1 MDEEFE
7 KYILLETEDIKKLAL
22 SIDGDIFFDQS
33 IKNLNWFNIGGKTKI
48 FFKPNSLK
56 SLIEYLKLYALRGKL
71 FILGNGSNVLFDDDI
86 YKGTIIKLGK
96 NFSNITLLDKEK
108 IIAGAAVS
116 QKKVSEFAKD
126 HNISG
131 LEFMSCIPGSIG
143 GGIRMNSGCFK
154 KEFKD
159 VLISIQLVDFKGIVR
174 SIPRNKIN
182 FNYRSIELPKDL
194 IFLSATFKGKE
205 KNSEEICNYMNELN
219 VIKNMAQPTKIK
231 TSGSTFKNPIDQT
244 DKKVW
249 ELIRLSVP
257 TGTHYGDAAISE
269 KHANFFVNKKNAKS
283 ADMKSLIKFVK
294 KKVKDKTGV
303 KLDLEIVLVE

>member
-1 MDEEFE
+1 M
-7 KYILLETEDIKKLAL
+7 ETEDIKKLAL

-56 SLIEYLKLYALRGKL
+56 SLIEYLKLYALRGKI

-96 NFSNITLLDKEK
+96 SFSNITLLNKET
-108 IIAGAAVS
+108 IIAGAGVS

-131 LEFMSCIPGSIG
+131 LEFLSCIPGSIG

-159 VLISIQLVDFKGIVR
+159 ALISIQLVDFKGIVR
-174 SIPRNKIN
+174 SIPVNKIN

-205 KNSEEICNYMNELN
+205 KNSKEINNYMNELN
-219 VIKNMAQPTKIK
+219 LIKNMAQPTKIK

-283 ADMKSLIKFVK
+283 SDMKSLINFVK